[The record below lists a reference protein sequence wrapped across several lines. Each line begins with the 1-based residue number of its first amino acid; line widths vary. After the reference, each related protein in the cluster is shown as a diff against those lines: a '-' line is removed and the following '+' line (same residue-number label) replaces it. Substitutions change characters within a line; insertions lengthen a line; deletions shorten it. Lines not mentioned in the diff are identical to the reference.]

1 MSAKDV
7 IVIGAGVAGLSAAKL
22 AAQQGYSVANFES
35 VVFGGLVLNI
45 NELDGEPHGSG
56 AEFSS
61 NLLMEISDLG
71 VESLNE
77 MVTGLSCTGGLIQV
91 TTEQGTHEARAVV
104 VASGARLKKLG
115 VPGEAEFQ
123 DRGVA
128 HCADCDG
135 PMYQGQSVAVIGGGD
150 SAMQEALVL
159 AQFAR
164 EVQLIHRG
172 SSFRAQPHLVDAV
185 KAKDNIRIHWNTTV
199 EQVLG
204 GDSVSGLRVSSQ
216 GASSEIACNG
226 MFAYVGLEPNSEF
239 LPIEAARAAD
249 GCVITDPNMKTNLDG
264 VLAIGAVRFGHGGR
278 LTHAMA
284 DAEMA
289 AKTLKQLLG

>member
-7 IVIGAGVAGLSAAKL
+7 IVIGAGIAGLSAAKL

-61 NLLMEISDLG
+61 TLLMEITDMG
-71 VESLNE
+71 VDNLNE
-77 MVTGLSCTGGLIQV
+77 AVSGIARKGDRIEV
-91 TTEQGTHEARAVV
+91 TTDQGTHTARAVV

-115 VPGEAEFQ
+115 IPGEAEFQ

-135 PMYQGQSVAVIGGGD
+135 PMYQEQSVAVVGGGD
-150 SAMQEALVL
+150 SATQEALVL
-159 AQFAR
+159 AQYAK
-164 EVQLIHRG
+164 EVHLIHRG
-172 SSFRAQPHLVDAV
+172 ADFSAQPHLAAAV
-185 KAKDNIRIHWNTTV
+185 KGKDNIRIHWNSTV

-204 GDSVSGLRVSSQ
+204 ADAVTGLRVKSN
-216 GASSEIACNG
+216 GAESELACSG

-239 LPIEAARAAD
+239 LPAEIRDAAGLVVTDAA
-249 GCVITDPNMKTNLDG
+249 MKTALPG
-264 VLAIGAVRFGHGGR
+264 VLAIGAVRAGYAGR

-284 DAEMA
+284 EAQTA
-289 AKTLKQLLG
+289 AATLKQLLG

>member
-7 IVIGAGVAGLSAAKL
+7 IVIGAGVAGLTAAKL
-22 AAQQGYSVANFES
+22 AAQQGYSVINFES

-56 AEFSS
+56 AEFAST
-61 NLLMEISDLG
+61 LLMEITDLG

-77 MVTGLSCTGGLIQV
+77 TVTGLARKGNVIEV
-91 TTEQGTHEARAVV
+91 TTDQGSHQARAVV

-135 PMYQGQSVAVIGGGD
+135 PMYQEQSVAVIGGGD

-159 AQFAR
+159 AQYAKQ
-164 EVQLIHRG
+164 VQLIHRG
-172 SSFRAQPHLVDAV
+172 SAFSAKAHLVDAV
-185 KAKDNIRIHWNTTV
+185 KSKDNIKVHWNTTV

-204 GDSVSGLRVSSQ
+204 ADAVTGLRVKSN
-216 GASSEIACNG
+216 GADAEIACSG
-226 MFAYVGLEPNSEF
+226 MFAYVGLEPNIEF
-239 LPIEAARAAD
+239 LPADVQRAAD
-249 GCVITDPNMKTNLDG
+249 GCAVTDASMKTSLEG
-264 VLAIGAVRFGHGGR
+264 VLAIGAVRSGYGGR
-278 LTHAMA
+278 LTQAMA
-284 DAEMA
+284 EAQTA
-289 AKTLKQLLG
+289 ASTLNQLLG

>member
-7 IVIGAGVAGLSAAKL
+7 IVIGAGVAGLTAAKL
-22 AAQQGYSVANFES
+22 AAQQGYSVINFES

-56 AEFSS
+56 AEFAST
-61 NLLMEISDLG
+61 LLMEITDLG

-77 MVTGLSCTGGLIQV
+77 TVTGLARKGNVIEV
-91 TTEQGTHEARAVV
+91 TTDQGGHQARAVV

-135 PMYQGQSVAVIGGGD
+135 PMYQEQSVAVIGGGD
-150 SAMQEALVL
+150 AAMQEALVL
-159 AQFAR
+159 AQYAKQV
-164 EVQLIHRG
+164 ELIHRG
-172 SSFRAQPHLVDAV
+172 SAFRAKGKLVDAV
-185 KAKDNIRIHWNTTV
+185 KAKDNIKVHWNTTV

-204 GDSVSGLRVSSQ
+204 ADAVTGLRVKSS
-216 GASSEIACNG
+216 GADAEIACSG
-226 MFAYVGLEPNSEF
+226 MFAYVGLEPNNEF
-239 LPIEAARAAD
+239 LPADVQRAAD
-249 GCVITDPNMKTNLDG
+249 GCILTDESMNTSVEG
-264 VLAIGAVRFGHGGR
+264 VLAIGAVRSGYGGR
-278 LTHAMA
+278 LTQAMA
-284 DAEMA
+284 EAETA
-289 AKTLKQLLG
+289 AATLKQLLG